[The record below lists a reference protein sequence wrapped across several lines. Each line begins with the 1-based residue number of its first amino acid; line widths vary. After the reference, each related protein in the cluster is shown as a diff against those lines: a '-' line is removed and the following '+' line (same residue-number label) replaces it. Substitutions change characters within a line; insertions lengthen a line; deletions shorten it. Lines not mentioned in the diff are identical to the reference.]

1 MISLPLHVS
10 HLPFVVLHMFRF
22 ALIIVIILQYLNY
35 ANYEAVCYRIYQA
48 SSYFGLNVFKAV
60 LKHTQIVM

>member
-1 MISLPLHVS
+1 
-10 HLPFVVLHMFRF
+10 MFRF

-60 LKHTQIVM
+60 LKHTQIIM